1 MPLNPEEEWSNT
13 KYYTITAI
21 VDRCLS
27 DNELPDH
34 YFDKFLGWALWNLR
48 ELRLDDTQDVK
59 TVRLSMNNTRG
70 VILPDDYVDW
80 VIIGIQIGE
89 LVKTL
94 GVNNNMVKLTGDERT
109 LGNPSSFNALNVN
122 SLPNGINVTNY
133 GGYRLRG
140 TGTFSVGGGI
150 DYKGYFT
157 ILKESYPKMLQFSS
171 LINKTDIYLEY
182 ISDGFNPNRETEV
195 DPYLVNYL
203 RCSTNHEWEQ
213 HRPRKERTDSAIR
226 RTGIKTYYAQKGL
239 RARVSDLDPQTML
252 NVNRRYYQL
261 TPNV

>member
-1 MPLNPEEEWSNT
+1 M
-13 KYYTITAI
+13 KA
-21 VDRCLS
+21 
-27 DNELPDH
+27 
-34 YFDKFLGWALWNLR
+34 
-48 ELRLDDTQDVK
+48 
-59 TVRLSMNNTRG
+59 VRLSMNNTRG
-70 VILPDDYVDW
+70 VILPDDFVDW
-80 VIIGIQIGE
+80 VTIGIQVGE
-89 LVKTL
+89 LFKTL
-94 GVNNNMVKLTGDERT
+94 GVNNKMVKLSGDERT
-109 LGNPSSFNALNVN
+109 LGNPTSFSNLNVN
-122 SLPNGINVTNY
+122 NLPNGLNVNNY

-140 TGTFSVGGGI
+140 GGFSVGGGI

-213 HRPRKERTDSAIR
+213 HRPRKERMDSAIR
-226 RTGIKTYYAQKGL
+226 RTGIKTFYANKGL
-239 RARVSDLDPQTML
+239 RARNSDLDPQTML
-252 NVNRRYYQL
+252 NVDRRYYQL